1 MLNDHNTHTE
11 STLIIVICH
20 GNPPSQ
26 RIIKVKEPK
35 KIKDDPLS
43 VGALNTPFNY
53 KVCVCVLV
61 LSKKRR
67 KKRSQMVEKI
77 INYEDRG

>member
-1 MLNDHNTHTE
+1 LLNDHNTHTE

-53 KVCVCVLV
+53 KVCVCVCLYYQKKGEKKGPRW
-61 LSKKRR
+61 SKR
-67 KKRSQMVEKI
+67 
-77 INYEDRG
+77 